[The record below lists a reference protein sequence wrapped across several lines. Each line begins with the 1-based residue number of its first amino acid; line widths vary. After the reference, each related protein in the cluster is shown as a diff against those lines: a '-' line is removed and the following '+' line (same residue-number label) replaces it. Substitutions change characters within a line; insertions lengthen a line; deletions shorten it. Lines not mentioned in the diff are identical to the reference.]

1 MRKTVILTALLGM
14 MIPAFGQAEGNLQ
27 KAKSEMSSTPLPFAC
42 VKSTT
47 YVQPVVPFTPE
58 GDARTYAFSYK
69 DLNGEAQNNN
79 EERNCT
85 VFRRFELGT
94 ADLLVVAVA
103 RSASTKHFLVS
114 YKEGVPVDYLECAFS
129 FNNDIAMKQWKID
142 AEGEIQISALKVKE
156 GRQVLFE
163 EEFESIKAQRADHYY
178 VVDADGKFQKV
189 RTVDYP
195 EKFYSKDYLQNKNQN
210 IWDGGEEAIA
220 SN

>member
-27 KAKSEMSSTPLPFAC
+27 KAKSEMNSTPLPFAC

-79 EERNCT
+79 EERNCA

-129 FNNDIAMKQWKID
+129 FNNDIAMKQWRID

-163 EEFESIKAQRADHYY
+163 EEDIAVIFVGHMSELAE
-178 VVDADGKFQKV
+178 KV
-189 RTVDYP
+189 RMELKDTGYACSLVNARFVKPLDTEML
-195 EKFYSKDYLQNKNQN
+195 EKLAEVNS
-210 IWDGGEEAIA
+210 
-220 SN
+220 

>member
-1 MRKTVILTALLGM
+1 
-14 MIPAFGQAEGNLQ
+14 
-27 KAKSEMSSTPLPFAC
+27 
-42 VKSTT
+42 
-47 YVQPVVPFTPE
+47 
-58 GDARTYAFSYK
+58 
-69 DLNGEAQNNN
+69 
-79 EERNCT
+79 
-85 VFRRFELGT
+85 
-94 ADLLVVAVA
+94 
-103 RSASTKHFLVS
+103 
-114 YKEGVPVDYLECAFS
+114 
-129 FNNDIAMKQWKID
+129 MKQWKID

-178 VVDADGKFQKV
+178 VVDADGKFRKV

>member
-27 KAKSEMSSTPLPFAC
+27 KAKSEMNSTPLPFAC

-129 FNNDIAMKQWKID
+129 FNNDIA
-142 AEGEIQISALKVKE
+142 IS
-156 GRQVLFE
+156 
-163 EEFESIKAQRADHYY
+163 S
-178 VVDADGKFQKV
+178 GKLMPRGKYRFL
-189 RTVDYP
+189 P
-195 EKFYSKDYLQNKNQN
+195 
-210 IWDGGEEAIA
+210 
-220 SN
+220 